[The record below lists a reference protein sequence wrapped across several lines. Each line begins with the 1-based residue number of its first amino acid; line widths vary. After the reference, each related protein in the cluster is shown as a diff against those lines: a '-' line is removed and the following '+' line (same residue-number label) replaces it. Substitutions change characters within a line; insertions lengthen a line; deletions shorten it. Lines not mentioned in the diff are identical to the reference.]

1 MLGHLYESP
10 HEETFA
16 AFRPRSYLNT
26 VRDVIGQTT
35 STATPGTPIAPDEH
49 LTKVIQ
55 TVGTDPESEAAVVDI
70 VRKAYERWAPLPA
83 LPLRIGR
90 IEAYALVMA
99 MQGMCSHPAAP
110 PNMVA
115 IWQLLGHQLQHFL
128 SDDEEIAAVME
139 AGWHRDLYV
148 PAAKTEEQ
156 APAPVAT
163 VTRDSG
169 GIPPQPGTTADTIDV
184 TAPYCYR
191 IDQTDRTENR
201 PDEDFMISWGSA
213 KKSPHWSIKNA
224 LDVATYQAAVS
235 RIEHNYLGPLRV
247 SVWQQRPDE
256 HYRQD
261 PPEDAFLLE
270 LGERDDLSMA
280 HTLVA
285 GINQDS

>member
-1 MLGHLYESP
+1 MREEQETLLAPPCAHADCGLLPAAHAGWALGHLYQDPQPEADP
-10 HEETFA
+10 APEQATTAVDWETEGSRILA
-16 AFRPRSYLNT
+16 
-26 VRDVIGQTT
+26 
-35 STATPGTPIAPDEH
+35 E
-49 LTKVIQ
+49 
-55 TVGTDPESEAAVVDI
+55 
-70 VRKAYERWAPLPA
+70 AYERWRGMPA
-83 LPLRIGR
+83 LRLRISR
-90 IEAYALVMA
+90 VDAYLFLAGLQMLSAHPDPAPYVTDAWETMARQLTEMLVD
-99 MQGMCSHPAAP
+99 GP
-110 PNMVA
+110 
-115 IWQLLGHQLQHFL
+115 
-128 SDDEEIAAVME
+128 EIAGLIE
-139 AGWHRDLYV
+139 AGWHRENDV
-148 PAAKTEEQ
+148 PAETERQ
-156 APAPVAT
+156 PTTADAT
-163 VTRDSG
+163 VHPDMVQLVTRDSG
-169 GIPPQPGTTADTIDV
+169 GVPPQARTTVDTIDV